1 MEGAIHRL
9 LRPLA
14 RRPKPWSDRRMSLYR
29 WDELERLGMTQADVL
44 TRLKTGQLE
53 RGRRDTDGS
62 LVADDPLT
70 RHRRLIKATWL
81 SLMPGATISHFSA
94 AALLGLPLPGMSVDR
109 VWITRPGTSGKGHRS
124 CTSAVASCPPRDHS
138 DRRDERHQPGA
149 HGS

>member
-1 MEGAIHRL
+1 
-9 LRPLA
+9 
-14 RRPKPWSDRRMSLYR
+14 
-29 WDELERLGMTQADVL
+29 MTQADVL

-109 VWITRPGTSGKGHRS
+109 VWITRPGTSGKGAQVLHICRGEPSPSRS
-124 CTSAVASCPPRDHS
+124 LRST
-138 DRRDERHQPGA
+138 G
-149 HGS
+149 

>member
-1 MEGAIHRL
+1 VEGAIHRL

-109 VWITRPGTSGKGHRS
+109 VWITRPGTSGKGAQVLHICRGEPSPSRS
-124 CTSAVASCPPRDHS
+124 LRST
-138 DRRDERHQPGA
+138 G
-149 HGS
+149 